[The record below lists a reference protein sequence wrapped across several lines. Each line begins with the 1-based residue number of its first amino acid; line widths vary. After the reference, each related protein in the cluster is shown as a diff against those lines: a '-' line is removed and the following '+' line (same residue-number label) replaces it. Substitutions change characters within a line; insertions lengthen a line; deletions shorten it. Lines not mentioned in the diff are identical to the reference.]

1 MFRPTEVTDHPCS
14 FDIHPNDAIS
24 ESDEV
29 KMFGVDWRY
38 LLRDLELVNDRCKL
52 AKDLESLLMIL
63 QLSSDK
69 IS

>member
-1 MFRPTEVTDHPCS
+1 
-14 FDIHPNDAIS
+14 
-24 ESDEV
+24 
-29 KMFGVDWRY
+29 MFGVDWRY